1 MVGDR
6 IGLHR
11 HGVNGISSRRH
22 ACLVCQKCFGQGW
35 WAAVSVKSTSVLLT
49 KRHSHPENTE
59 KQPKVPLVGGRV
71 LDFVSFHGRHFTA
84 KMQHRFDSNYTC
96 GLPTP
101 TTLRHTFGISQRGF
115 GKFVMSAGKNH
126 LQCPRVAAT
135 TTAARALAHL
145 PHCP

>member
-1 MVGDR
+1 MVGSR
-6 IGLHR
+6 FCEINQCTAYQTSLASGEHRKAAEGAAGWGESAGL
-11 HGVNGISSRRH
+11 
-22 ACLVCQKCFGQGW
+22 CLLPR
-35 WAAVSVKSTSVLLT
+35 TTL
-49 KRHSHPENTE
+49 H
-59 KQPKVPLVGGRV
+59 
-71 LDFVSFHGRHFTA
+71 A